1 MLTERQIEILRSE
14 NELLQIQLD
23 DVNMMIRI
31 REEEL
36 ELLRN
41 RANEA
46 AAMQSQLD
54 SNLLEF
60 EQMQN
65 SIGFSQ
71 QKNEGTS
78 QRLEEMEQELYAS
91 IKDQLRSE
99 EKVKDFES
107 LEANL
112 LDTTQELQEA
122 AAAYKQLRDMKSKL
136 AATQSDLEIANME
149 ITSLKEELAEVKALN
164 EMLMKKK

>member
-36 ELLRN
+36 DLLRQ

-46 AAMQSQLD
+46 SAMQSRLD
-54 SNLLEF
+54 ANLLEF
-60 EQMQN
+60 EQMQDV
-65 SIGFSQ
+65 IDYTQRKKGGA
-71 QKNEGTS
+71 EE
-78 QRLEEMEQELYAS
+78 RLEQMEEELYAS
-91 IKDQLRSE
+91 IKDQLKSE
-99 EKVKDFES
+99 EKAKDFES

-112 LDTTQELQEA
+112 LDTTQELQEVA
-122 AAAYKQLRDMKSKL
+122 NAFKQLRDIKSKL
-136 AATQSDLEIANME
+136 AATQSELEIAYME
-149 ITSLKEELAEVKALN
+149 ITSIKEELQEVKALN
-164 EMLMKKK
+164 EMLLKK